1 MHTEFMNPYT
11 NNFAN
16 ISNYA
21 RRMGTRGDFA
31 TLSHPPS
38 VAILCLNYCFSSSLT
53 DLPLASASCT
63 KLTKRGFF
71 YFFFSPWLWPVLVE
85 ASLPFFVVA
94 LARAGGYG
102 GLASFLPPFP
112 LFVFLLAAAQT

>member
-1 MHTEFMNPYT
+1 MNPYT

-21 RRMGTRGDFA
+21 LRMGTRGDFA

-38 VAILCLNYCFSSSLT
+38 AAILCLNYCFSSSLT

-71 YFFFSPWLWPVLVE
+71 YFFFLVCGCGQCLSKHPCHFLLSPWLVLGVMVD
-85 ASLPFFVVA
+85 L
-94 LARAGGYG
+94 
-102 GLASFLPPFP
+102 P
-112 LFVFLLAAAQT
+112 LFCLHFRCLFFC